1 VSPNGTNPDRPDWM
15 DAAAAASRWHAG
27 QRRRDG
33 RTPYV
38 AHCFRVAMIVRHEFA
53 CEDEDAISI
62 ALLHDVIEDT
72 PADYDDVLEGFGEV
86 VAAGV
91 AALTKDMRLPK
102 APRELAYDA
111 QIERADWRARL
122 VKLADTIDNLL
133 DSDKPTERGLEKCR
147 RAIAIAERSEDERL
161 ARAVARTRAILAQ
174 HGLEGGASE

>member
-1 VSPNGTNPDRPDWM
+1 M
-15 DAAAAASRWHAG
+15 DAAAAATQWHAG

-33 RTPYV
+33 KTPYV

-72 PADYDDVLEGFGEV
+72 PADYDDVLEGFGKT
-86 VAAGV
+86 VADGV
-91 AALTKDMRLPK
+91 AALSKDMRLPE
-102 APRELAYDA
+102 PEREPAYDQ

-133 DSDKPTERGLEKCR
+133 DSHKPTSKSLEKCR
-147 RAIAIAERSEDERL
+147 RAIQLARSDERL
-161 ARAVARTRAILAQ
+161 AGPVARTRKILSE
-174 HGLEGGASE
+174 HGFDASA